1 MNPRRPIP
9 NIAFI
14 PNVEHRAS
22 GVERGPSVCRRSA
35 LDARYSGCGRS
46 GMTLI
51 ELGVVMSIVTAMLA
65 LVLGLSR
72 HVNEVIKF
80 RRAQAE
86 LGEWHETLH
95 AWYLKYGMY
104 PDPYFQSG
112 HVESNLLWLASSN
125 GNTQYRVK
133 NNDDTVNTQ
142 IPPFCSLFSK
152 PLKTIDP
159 WGTPYFYQSFTNS
172 YELLSCGPNAK
183 HTYSDADGGGA
194 TSFPEGT
201 TASTD
206 SNDDD
211 VHFEP

>member
-1 MNPRRPIP
+1 MDFRRPIL
-9 NIAFI
+9 NVAFS
-14 PNVEHRAS
+14 PR
-22 GVERGPSVCRRSA
+22 VERRGASVGTFPCTSRRST
-35 LDARYSGCGRS
+35 LDARFSEKKRS

-65 LVLGLSR
+65 LVMGLSR

-80 RRAQAE
+80 RRTQAD

-104 PDPYFQSG
+104 PDPYVLSG
-112 HVESNLLWLASSN
+112 HMESNLLWLASA
-125 GNTQYRVK
+125 GEGTQYRTL
-133 NNDDTVNTQ
+133 NDDGSVNTQ

-152 PLKTIDP
+152 PLKTTDP
-159 WGTPYFYQSFTNS
+159 WGTPYFYQSFTNA

-183 HTYSDADGGGA
+183 HTYVEAGGA
-194 TSFPEGT
+194 SASFPEGT
-201 TASTD
+201 TGSND